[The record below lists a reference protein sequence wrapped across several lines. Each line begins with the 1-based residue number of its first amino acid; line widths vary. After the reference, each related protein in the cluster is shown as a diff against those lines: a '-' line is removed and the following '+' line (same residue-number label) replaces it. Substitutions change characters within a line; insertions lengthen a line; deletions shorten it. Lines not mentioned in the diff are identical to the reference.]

1 MYMLK
6 LRHDEFGSF
15 AGTCWRMLF
24 VYALAPWMRK
34 YRISDCPI
42 ELLDFTFASNRKWT
56 GRMPAESSFNI
67 ESNSLMLSGLDDK
80 STSENDNLIADLTH
94 QNKLLKNENDMM
106 RSLLR
111 QYQSVETDDHCPSSP
126 GILRSKST
134 PATTQSIRIDQGGFG
149 QPSKS
154 DFKSDNAE
162 GKCCAEEVGSGRTTD
177 KPIAL

>member
-67 ESNSLMLSGLDDK
+67 ESNSLMLSGPDDK

>member
-34 YRISDCPI
+34 YRISDCAI
-42 ELLDFTFASNRKWT
+42 ELLDFTFASSRTWT
-56 GRMPAESSFNI
+56 GRMPAESSIKI
-67 ESNSLMLSGLDDK
+67 ESNSLMLSGDDK
-80 STSENDNLIADLTH
+80 LTTQNDNLIADLTH
-94 QNKLLKNENDMM
+94 QNKLLKKENDMM

-126 GILRSKST
+126 GLLRSKSV
-134 PATTQSIRIDQGGFG
+134 PASTQSIRIDQDGE
-149 QPSKS
+149 
-154 DFKSDNAE
+154 D
-162 GKCCAEEVGSGRTTD
+162 KCSAEEVSSIRTMDT
-177 KPIAL
+177 PIAL

>member
-1 MYMLK
+1 MLK
-6 LRHDEFGSF
+6 LRHDDFGSF

-34 YRISDCPI
+34 YRTSECTT
-42 ELLDFTFASNRKWT
+42 ELLDFTCAPSRKWMGIMT
-56 GRMPAESSFNI
+56 AESSFNR
-67 ESNSLMLSGLDDK
+67 ESHAPMLSGPDDK
-80 STSENDNLIADLTH
+80 STAENDNLIADLTH

-177 KPIAL
+177 KPITL